1 MLSLNNIHSLTDFR
15 RNASNYIEQVR
26 ETKAPLVLTVNGE
39 AAVIVQDANTF
50 QQLLERLESAEKE
63 LHLIKLDVLQKDI
76 AAGIAQLETGDYTEY
91 DEDTLSDLFVDIKA
105 RGRQRL
111 AEDAAL

>member
-1 MLSLNNIHSLTDFR
+1 
-15 RNASNYIEQVR
+15 
-26 ETKAPLVLTVNGE
+26 
-39 AAVIVQDANTF
+39 
-50 QQLLERLESAEKE
+50 
-63 LHLIKLDVLQKDI
+63 LIKLDALQKDI

-105 RGRQRL
+105 RGRRRL